1 MDTTTRT
8 YPPGD
13 IRASDADRDQVLS
26 ELTGHF
32 EAGRLTKEEFDDRSG
47 RALTARTRGELAG
60 LMTDLPG
67 TGLPGTGLPGTGLPG
82 TGLPGTGLPGTGLP
96 GTGLPGTGPPGTG
109 PDGGPAGAVRAGG
122 WPGWSLPVM
131 ATPLAATAIVLAV
144 LIGIGHVGWAPWW
157 ILVAGLLLARC
168 RSSGAGAGRNAAAT
182 SPSVIGDTHGSGTD
196 RSGTDGSGELISGG
210 CGA

>member
-60 LMTDLPG
+60 LMTD
-67 TGLPGTGLPGTGLPG
+67 
-82 TGLPGTGLPGTGLP
+82 LPGTGLP